1 MNKPYS
7 ESCDQNR
14 EPIGEQLARYVGDC
28 KTVLE
33 VGSGTGQHAVY
44 FAAQYPHLS
53 WQTSDLAENHSG
65 INRWIDDSGLDNILR
80 PLRLDARGDWPDVH
94 YDLVFT
100 ANSLHIMSEVCAE
113 HFMRKAPNCMH
124 GDSVLMIYGPF
135 NYNGRY
141 TCASNER
148 FDGWL
153 KQRDPRSG
161 IKHFEWLNAI
171 AAESGLQCVE
181 DVAMPANNRILVFK
195 KSG

>member
-7 ESCDQNR
+7 ESCDQNCR
-14 EPIGEQLARYVGDC
+14 PIGEQLARYAGDC

-33 VGSGTGQHAVY
+33 IGSGTGQHAVY

-53 WQTSDLAENHSG
+53 WQTSDLPHNHAG
-65 INRWIDDSGLDNILR
+65 INAWIDDSGLDNVQR
-80 PLRLDARGDWPDVH
+80 PLALDTCGQWPSQS
-94 YDLVFT
+94 YDLVYS
-100 ANSLHIMSEVCAE
+100 ANSLHIMSEACAE
-113 HFMRKAPNCMH
+113 QFLRRAPGCMH
-124 GDSVLMIYGPF
+124 DGSVLIIYGPF
-135 NYNGRY
+135 NYRGHY
-141 TCASNER
+141 TSVSNER

-153 KQRDPRSG
+153 KQRDPLSG